1 MVPDAEHTKNFYSNF
16 RSWLSDSYTMGQPDE
31 EGYMEVLQRDE
42 EHDHVQYPTTTSPS
56 ELGTDSLEISTVTDD
71 LIGQFEDEPE
81 EEEQ

>member
-1 MVPDAEHTKNFYSNF
+1 
-16 RSWLSDSYTMGQPDE
+16 
-31 EGYMEVLQRDE
+31 MEVLQRDK
-42 EHDHVQYPTTTSPS
+42 HDDVQYPTTPSPS